1 MQDFATIHSIGCGLQ
16 CRKRIWIA
24 TRWSGRVE
32 QNEQRSFAIL
42 KWILSRIKRNMDRL
56 CVPSGSGSYILS
68 CSHISDCV
76 IYHNI
81 HLSYSIMF
89 SNFLTDEPNIH
100 NIALEQFEMIHHS
113 HPSNKC
119 IQNYTNVCN
128 SSSSRPL
135 YPSQPCAAFGC
146 LSGWYFKA
154 NLR

>member
-1 MQDFATIHSIGCGLQ
+1 MIFPQALRRGAAAMAWKRLVAAERSAWRMRIDYHAGKKSIEILHHLGWLKHIETLWDMINIDKPSTGAGFRIHSIGCGLQ

-76 IYHNI
+76 ISHNI
-81 HLSYSIMF
+81 HLS
-89 SNFLTDEPNIH
+89 
-100 NIALEQFEMIHHS
+100 
-113 HPSNKC
+113 
-119 IQNYTNVCN
+119 
-128 SSSSRPL
+128 
-135 YPSQPCAAFGC
+135 
-146 LSGWYFKA
+146 
-154 NLR
+154 